1 MNGYWNRMKVA
12 KSFAALKKTL
22 VYPTLMH
29 SRGAAVLAER
39 QRIGASIPP
48 SGSNLTQNTS
58 PQREA
63 AHAMSRKAIAPI
75 TIRLT
80 QTPRFYV
87 NENAAYAIPF

>member
-39 QRIGASIPP
+39 QRTGASVHL
-48 SGSNLTQNTS
+48 SGSNLIQNTS

-63 AHAMSRKAIAPI
+63 AHAMSRKRSHRSQFASPKH
-75 TIRLT
+75 
-80 QTPRFYV
+80 PVFM
-87 NENAAYAIPF
+87 

>member
-22 VYPTLMH
+22 IYPTLMH

-39 QRIGASIPP
+39 QRTGASVHP

-63 AHAMSRKAIAPI
+63 ARYEPQAIAPI